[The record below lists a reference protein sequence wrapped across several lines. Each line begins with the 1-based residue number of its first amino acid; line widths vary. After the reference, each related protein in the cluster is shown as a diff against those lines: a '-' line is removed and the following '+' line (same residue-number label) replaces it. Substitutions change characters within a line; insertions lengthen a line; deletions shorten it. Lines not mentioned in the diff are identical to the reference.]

1 LCNVDKELYKKRNI
15 ISSDL
20 LNQTNV
26 IELETEL
33 SNYTGKTSNYDK
45 FKDYI
50 RVKHQTNQ
58 LTKSFYQRQLYRKMN
73 WRKKTYRQ
81 KSEDKLMNNIEKS
94 FGSPDDIVIC
104 IGDWSNKNT
113 IKGLG
118 STMGIG
124 LKRLIQKKFTTLLID
139 EYNTSKKCCNC
150 WNNVENVCINEK
162 SQFRL
167 LKCNTCNECNF
178 GSPEDKK
185 VPKFYSNK
193 YLTRDKNSCIN
204 MLSIAK
210 HIIYK
215 KERPKEFQWE

>member
-1 LCNVDKELYKKRNI
+1 
-15 ISSDL
+15 
-20 LNQTNV
+20 
-26 IELETEL
+26 
-33 SNYTGKTSNYDK
+33 
-45 FKDYI
+45 
-50 RVKHQTNQ
+50 VKHQTNEN
-58 LTKSFYQRQLYRKMN
+58 TKSFYEQMLYRKMN

-81 KSEDKLMNNIEKS
+81 RSEDKLMNNIEKS
-94 FGSPDDIVIC
+94 FGSSDDIIMC
-104 IGDWSNKNT
+104 IGDWSNRNT
-113 IKGLG
+113 IKGLS

-124 LKRLIQKKFTTLLID
+124 LKRLIQKKYTTLLID

-150 WNNVENVCINEK
+150 WNDVENVIVNEK

-178 GSPEDKK
+178 GSPEDEKE
-185 VPKFYSNK
+185 PKFQQPK

-215 KERPKEFQWE
+215 NTRPLEFQRL